1 MFVGRTCFQ
10 TPEVDGVTYFT
21 SALPVQ
27 AGESYDVLIT
37 GAEGE
42 DLIGEVR
49 E

>member
-1 MFVGRTCFQ
+1 MNYDIHSLIS
-10 TPEVDGVTYFT
+10 EVDGVTYFT